1 MHRRAE
7 SCPKLLRYKGKQPN
21 SCNQIRF
28 VSFMRYGW
36 LNHASAGSDLDSFDE
51 ITHLT
56 FTYLKSPIETLEKS
70 VKYFQI

>member
-1 MHRRAE
+1 
-7 SCPKLLRYKGKQPN
+7 
-21 SCNQIRF
+21 
-28 VSFMRYGW
+28 MRYGW
-36 LNHASAGSDLDSFDE
+36 LNLVSAGSDLDWLDE